1 MISPFRSALW
11 VAMATLL
18 FSARLFAQQPDQER
32 WMSKEELKESVTKA
46 FAPPLDCKSLH
57 PSDRVWIDRNEQV
70 VVLDGYIAQRE
81 APLEMFACPAGTKEH
96 ESVVAVFARSQLVH
110 AALLAI
116 GAKPGSPAKFEPFK
130 PAHGS
135 TIRIYVLWFD
145 DKEEAKATIAQKWV
159 RHMGTKNQLKWD
171 WVFAGSKEYVDELT
185 KERRYMADSGEL
197 VCVAN
202 FGTSTMDLVVRSEQA
217 NSNLAFDAYTDRIPK
232 RNTPIRLVLKLSD
245 EIAFGSEPEHET
257 AKPEYIDKPI
267 PDAVS
272 RLLAPAK
279 K

>member
-1 MISPFRSALW
+1 MISPFRATMCVAL
-11 VAMATLL
+11 LSL
-18 FSARLFAQQPDQER
+18 FANDLVAQQPDQER
-32 WMSKEELKESVTKA
+32 WMSKEELKERVTNS
-46 FAPPLDCKSLH
+46 FAPPKDCKSLH

-70 VVLDGYIAQRE
+70 VVVDGYIAQRE

-116 GAKPGSPAKFEPFK
+116 GGKPGSPAKFEPFK

-135 TIRIYVLWFD
+135 TIRIYAVWLD
-145 DKEEAKATIAQKWV
+145 EKGEVQSTLAQKWV
-159 RHMGTKNQLKWD
+159 RHMGTKDSLKWD
-171 WVFAGSKEYVDELT
+171 WVFAGSKEYFDEFS

-197 VCVAN
+197 ICVAN

-232 RNTPIRLVLKLSD
+232 RNTPIRLVLKLVD
-245 EIAFGSEPEHET
+245 DVAFGSEPEHEKE
-257 AKPEYIDKPI
+257 KPDYQDKPV
-267 PDAVS
+267 PETVT
-272 RLLAPAK
+272 RLLEAVK

>member
-1 MISPFRSALW
+1 MISPFRVALW
-11 VAMATLL
+11 VALL
-18 FSARLFAQQPDQER
+18 SLFANDLAAQQPDQER
-32 WMSKEELKESVTKA
+32 WMSKEELKERVNNS
-46 FAPPLDCKSLH
+46 FAPPKDCKSLH

-70 VVLDGYIAQRE
+70 VVVDGYIAQRE

-135 TIRIYVLWFD
+135 TIRIYAVWLD
-145 DKEEAKATIAQKWV
+145 EKGAVQSTLAQKWV
-159 RHMGTKNQLKWD
+159 RHMGTKDNLKWD
-171 WVFAGSKEYVDELT
+171 WVFAGSKEYFDEYS

-232 RNTPIRLVLKLSD
+232 RNTPIRLVLKLVGD
-245 EIAFGSEPEHET
+245 VAFGSEPEHEKE
-257 AKPEYIDKPI
+257 KPDYQDKPV
-267 PDAVS
+267 PETVT
-272 RLLAPAK
+272 RLLEAVK